1 MDAVRIRRLSA
12 RYHLP
17 PSREV
22 ERERLGRILH
32 AVLDEALER
41 ALGRAGVSPHEEI
54 CIRNLHAPVRLRLS
68 QADST
73 LVLAWSL
80 ALSGAIVRAR
90 NDQPGPKNVVRY
102 NSPAHALFDVAAGV
116 ATDRFDRVWAWR
128 LARVWRGSDVPTPSE
143 AAAELVFA
151 LLQQPT
157 LIAPLFAALAA
168 RDVPAAVFAGLG
180 RRISA
185 QQWLALARA
194 ALHAAGVSASIIDDT
209 VTPGIAEVVR
219 QAHRMLAACALAD
232 ALVAVPHIL
241 MEALEMR
248 RAFAALIA
256 LEQDPAALRPSARAR
271 VLVSALADAMHPA
284 TFRALGASQRHSPSL
299 QRELQP
305 LLNKER
311 EPQPL
316 LNEDLPAVVTRR
328 GLGAT
333 QRHSPS
339 LQQELQPLLNK
350 EREPQP
356 VLNEDLPAVVTRRAS
371 TKFGGLLFLLKLI
384 EELDLPEQILVSCR
398 RRPFRWALH
407 QLALA
412 LVPAEPDDPAALA
425 CAGLPPDATPPSGGE
440 EPPDDAEGALIASF
454 VERVLVA
461 LETRLEEKR
470 PIAFVCYRAAE
481 IVADPGWIEVHLSL
495 NDVSTSI
502 RRAGLDLDPGY
513 LPWLGVVVSFVY
525 E

>member
-41 ALGRAGVSPHEEI
+41 ALERAGVSPHEQI

-90 NDQPGPKNVVRY
+90 NDQTGPKNVVRY

-116 ATDRFDRVWAWR
+116 ANDRFDRVWAWR
-128 LARVWRGSDVPTPSE
+128 LARVWRGSDVPTLSE

-168 RDVPAAVFAGLG
+168 CDVPAAVFAGLG

-185 QQWLALARA
+185 QQWMALARA

-219 QAHRMLAACALAD
+219 QAHRMLAASALAD
-232 ALVAVPHIL
+232 ALAAVPDIL

-256 LEQDPAALRPSARAR
+256 LEQDPAALRPPARAR
-271 VLVSALADAMHPA
+271 ALVSALADAMHPA
-284 TFRALGASQRHSPSL
+284 TFCALGASQRHSPSLQREMQPLLHKEREPQPLLNEDLPTVVTRRALGASQRHSPSL
-299 QRELQP
+299 QREPQP
-305 LLNKER
+305 LLNK
-311 EPQPL
+311 
-316 LNEDLPAVVTRR
+316 DLPT
-328 GLGAT
+328 
-333 QRHSPS
+333 
-339 LQQELQPLLNK
+339 
-350 EREPQP
+350 
-356 VLNEDLPAVVTRRAS
+356 VVTRRAS
-371 TKFGGLLFLLKLI
+371 TRFGGLLFLLKLI
-384 EELDLPEQILVSCR
+384 EGSGLPDQILAHCP

-425 CAGLPPDATPPSGGE
+425 CAGLPPDAAPPSHGE
-440 EPPDDAEGALIASF
+440 EPPDDAEGKLIASF
-454 VERVLVA
+454 AERVLVA
-461 LETRLEEKR
+461 LETRLEEKQ
-470 PIAFVCYRAAE
+470 PIAFVCHRAAE

>member
-17 PSREV
+17 PSREA

-41 ALGRAGVSPHEEI
+41 ALERAGVSPHEEI

-80 ALSGAIVRAR
+80 ALSEAIMRAR
-90 NDQPGPKNVVRY
+90 NDQTGPKNVVRY

-128 LARVWRGSDVPTPSE
+128 LARVWRGSDVPTLSE

-219 QAHRMLAACALAD
+219 QAHRMLAASALAD
-232 ALVAVPHIL
+232 ALAAVPHIL
-241 MEALEMR
+241 MDALEMR

-256 LEQDPAALRPSARAR
+256 LEQDPAALRPPARAR
-271 VLVSALADAMHPA
+271 ALVSALADAMHPA

-305 LLNKER
+305 PLNKER

-316 LNEDLPAVVTRR
+316 LNEDLP
-328 GLGAT
+328 
-333 QRHSPS
+333 S
-339 LQQELQPLLNK
+339 
-350 EREPQP
+350 
-356 VLNEDLPAVVTRRAS
+356 VVTRRAS
-371 TKFGGLLFLLKLI
+371 TRFGGLLFLLKLI
-384 EELDLPEQILVSCR
+384 EGLGLPDQILAHCP

-412 LVPAEPDDPAALA
+412 LVPAEPDDAAALA
-425 CAGLPPDATPPSGGE
+425 CAGLPPDAAPPSCSE

-461 LETRLEEKR
+461 LETRLEEKQ

-495 NDVSTSI
+495 NEVSTSI